1 LKDQLVLLEDLQRHD
16 ARLQEHDL
24 TLKALP
30 EKLLSLRNDLAK
42 VEALL
47 ARERASLAE
56 IEAFRA
62 DLDQQ
67 LKSDEGNVA
76 KTKAKMSQVRGG
88 KDFSAVQREVEVT
101 RKMIGER
108 EEELLKLMQA
118 IEASKKSIE
127 GHEKDVADLRAHVTQ
142 EETATQVKIAEI
154 ETKIASERVERDALA
169 KRVRPEVLKRYSAI
183 RLKRGL
189 AVVPVVRGSCQGCHM
204 SVPPQLYNLLQRGNS
219 IEVCPSCYRI
229 IYWDEIMKDK
239 NLERGEGEPSSA

>member
-1 LKDQLVLLEDLQRHD
+1 
-16 ARLQEHDL
+16 
-24 TLKALP
+24 
-30 EKLLSLRNDLAK
+30 
-42 VEALL
+42 
-47 ARERASLAE
+47 
-56 IEAFRA
+56 
-62 DLDQQ
+62 
-67 LKSDEGNVA
+67 
-76 KTKAKMSQVRGG
+76 
-88 KDFSAVQREVEVT
+88 
-101 RKMIGER
+101 MIGER